1 MKFLTFVLAAVL
13 VAISPFEGAA
23 SSRIDNVVMEVDP
36 SGRTTTEV
44 TNIGE
49 APMGYVLTPYEW
61 VIEDGED
68 VYTETKQFMAVPPT
82 FQLAPGQTIT
92 VRVGLRNPTPAR
104 FERTYRLSV
113 REVPTQTAEEGLA
126 FAYNHMLPV
135 YVAPAGG
142 PEPINIEWS
151 LLQRD
156 GGWFV
161 RAENMGN
168 TRAVVRRLVVGGR
181 EVRTNSRATILARS
195 WREYAVP
202 GSAVTGE
209 SAQLEFD
216 FTNGGSRTITI
227 NAR

>member
-1 MKFLTFVLAAVL
+1 MKFLTFVLATVL
-13 VAISPFEGAA
+13 VAISPVEGAA
-23 SSRIDNVVMEVDP
+23 SSRINNVVMEVDP
-36 SGRTTTEV
+36 SGRTTTEI

-92 VRVGLRNPTPAR
+92 VRVGFRNPTPAR

-142 PEPINIEWS
+142 REPINVDWS
-151 LLQRD
+151 LVQRD

-168 TRAVVRRLVVGGR
+168 TRAVVRRLVVGG
-181 EVRTNSRATILARS
+181 EEIRTSARATILARS

-202 GSAVTGE
+202 ASAVRGGSAE
-209 SAQLEFD
+209 LEFD
-216 FTNGGSRTITI
+216 FTNGGSRKVTVTT
-227 NAR
+227 R